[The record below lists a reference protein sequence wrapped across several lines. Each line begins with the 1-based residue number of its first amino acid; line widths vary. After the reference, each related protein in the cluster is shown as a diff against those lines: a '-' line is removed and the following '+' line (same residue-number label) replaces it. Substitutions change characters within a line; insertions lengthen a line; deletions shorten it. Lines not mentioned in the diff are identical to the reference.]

1 MRGALLVTTLLAVLP
16 PCRLAGQDTTR
27 IGRALTAQYAQFSKA
42 YANRWPDTVAAVYAP
57 DAIYLAPDQEV
68 IRGRDSIRAT
78 FASFLLAQS
87 GPGPVVTF
95 EIVERRFTPNLV
107 TELGYYH
114 MGPAGSDPATL
125 PRGGK
130 FTVVWARQRDGAWLI
145 QSDNYSGL
153 RPSRQQA
160 TGNGPQGGMA
170 IVPDSVLQKRDSLY
184 RAALAAISGHENEP
198 AGQVFKNIKV
208 FTQMPASRLLIVMR
222 DGFSPALGVDCTH
235 CHVSGDFAS
244 EQNDRKQVARDMMA
258 MTRRISDSLLT
269 AVPHLRSERP
279 TVTCTTCHRGQV
291 KPATG
296 GR

>member
-1 MRGALLVTTLLAVLP
+1 MRRTVLAALLFTLLP
-16 PCRLAGQDTTR
+16 PGPLAAQDTTR
-27 IGRALTAQYAQFSKA
+27 IARALTAQYAQFSKA

-57 DAIYLAPDQEV
+57 DALYLAPDQEV

-95 EIVERRFTPNLV
+95 EIVERHYTANVV

-130 FTVVWARQRDGAWLI
+130 FTVVWSRQRDGRWLI
-145 QSDNYSGL
+145 QSDNYSFL
-153 RPSRQQA
+153 RRSQPMA
-160 TGNGPQGGMA
+160 TAAPA
-170 IVPDSVLQKRDSLY
+170 VPDSVLRKRDSLY
-184 RAALAAISGHENEP
+184 RAALATIAGRENEP

-208 FTQMPASRLLIVMR
+208 FAQMPASRLLIVMR

-235 CHVSGDFAS
+235 CHVSGDYAS
-244 EQNDRKQVARDMMA
+244 EENDRKQVAREMMS
-258 MTRRISDSLLT
+258 MTRRISDSLLS
-269 AVPHLRSERP
+269 AIPHLRSERP
-279 TVTCTTCHRGQV
+279 QVTCTTCHRGQV

>member
-1 MRGALLVTTLLAVLP
+1 MRGTLLPLVLLLCATAP
-16 PCRLAGQDTTR
+16 LRLSAQDTTR
-27 IGRALTAQYAQFSKA
+27 IGRALNAQYAQFTKA

-78 FASFLLAQS
+78 FAGFLLAQS

-95 EIVERRFTPNLV
+95 EIVERQYGANVV

-130 FTVVWARQRDGAWLI
+130 FTVVWTRQRDGRWLI
-145 QSDNYSGL
+145 QSDNYSFL
-153 RPSRQQA
+153 RAQRGA
-160 TGNGPQGGMA
+160 TAAPA
-170 IVPDSVLQKRDSLY
+170 VADSVLRKRDSLY
-184 RAALAAISGHENEP
+184 RAALTAIAGRENEP
-198 AGQVFKNIKV
+198 AGQVFTNIKV
-208 FTQMPASRLLIVMR
+208 FAQMPASRLLMVMR

-235 CHVSGDFAS
+235 CHVNGDYAS
-244 EQNDRKQVARDMMA
+244 EANDRKQVARDMMA
-258 MTRRISDSLLT
+258 MTRRISDSLLA

-279 TVTCTTCHRGQV
+279 QVTCTTCHRGQV

>member
-1 MRGALLVTTLLAVLP
+1 MRGALLAATLLALLP
-16 PCRLAGQDTTR
+16 TGPLAGQDTTR
-27 IGRALTAQYAQFSKA
+27 ISRALTAQYAQFTKA

-78 FASFLLAQS
+78 FASFLLGQS

-95 EIVERRFTPNLV
+95 EIVERRYTQNLV

-130 FTVVWARQRDGAWLI
+130 FTVIWARQRDGAWLI
-145 QSDNYSGL
+145 QSDNYSGV
-153 RPSRQQA
+153 RRGQPTANS
-160 TGNGPQGGMA
+160 PQSGMA
-170 IVPDSVLQKRDSLY
+170 FVPDSVLQKRDSLY
-184 RAALAAISGHENEP
+184 RVALAAISGHENEP

-244 EQNDRKQVARDMMA
+244 EENDRKQVARDMMA
-258 MTRRISDSLLT
+258 MTRRISDSLLGNIQ
-269 AVPHLRSERP
+269 HLRSDRP